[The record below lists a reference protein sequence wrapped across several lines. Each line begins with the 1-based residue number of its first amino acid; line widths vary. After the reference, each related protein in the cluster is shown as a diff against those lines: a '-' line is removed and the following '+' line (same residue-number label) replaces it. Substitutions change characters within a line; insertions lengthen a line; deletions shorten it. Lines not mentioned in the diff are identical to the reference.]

1 LLIYKERKMKIFQ
14 WVLSRL
20 SEPSS
25 YAAVAALVLA
35 AGVLADADWLAV
47 IAIVIGIVAVVIK
60 ERVQD

>member
-1 LLIYKERKMKIFQ
+1 MKIVQ
-14 WVLSRL
+14 YVLSRV

-25 YAAVAALVLA
+25 YAAVAGIALA

-47 IAIVIGIVAVVIK
+47 IAIVIGIVSVVIK